1 MLLFQLFSQIGE
13 STSEETDKLMRGANK
28 LFEMAVEYAP
38 KILMAIIIYIV
49 GQYLIK
55 WVGRLLSKIFQKR
68 HFDPS
73 LQSFLSS
80 IIKVSL
86 IVLLILTVI
95 GVLGVNIT
103 SFAALLAG
111 AGLAI
116 GSALNGTLG
125 NFAGGVMIL
134 ILKPFRIGDIIDAQG
149 FFGIVQEIG
158 ISYTT
163 ILTSSNQTIHLP
175 NGKLST
181 GVITNLTDQEN
192 LRIDMHFPVAD
203 DTDIDLARKVAVEAM
218 KAHPNV
224 IDHPAPDVKVKKIEK
239 EGMILVL
246 FPRITI
252 KPYDTENP
260 RQMEADYYSVFFGVR
275 EAVKKAF
282 QQNGI
287 ERPVAAVQ
295 VEKSKSAV

>member
-13 STSEETDKLMRGANK
+13 STNEETDKLMQGANK
-28 LFEMAVEYAP
+28 LFDMAVEYAP
-38 KILMAIIIYIV
+38 KVLMAILIYIV

-55 WVGRLLSKIFQKR
+55 WVSKLLTKIFKKR

-86 IVLLILTVI
+86 IVLLIITVI

-134 ILKPFRIGDIIDAQG
+134 ILKPFRIGDIIEAQG

-203 DTDIDLARKVAVEAM
+203 NTDIDLARKVAIEAM

-224 IDHPAPDVKVKKIEK
+224 IDHPAPDVKVKNIEK
-239 EGMILVL
+239 EGMVLVL
-246 FPRITI
+246 FPRIEI
-252 KPYDTENP
+252 KPYDAQNP

-282 QQNGI
+282 QKNGI
-287 ERPVAAVQ
+287 ERPATALQ
-295 VEKSKSAV
+295 VEKK